1 MNFVGNAIPT
11 FKWTSNGD
19 FDYRI
24 QISFPDGGPDDVA
37 LLKPSIPSFSS
48 DIVDKNDTGC
58 IFHGHLRDENEVSVY
73 VSGCPTD
80 PSFQVFNNHSIFM
93 ATNYIFGRM
102 FSDYDSNQ
110 SINL

>member
-1 MNFVGNAIPT
+1 MDFVGNAIPT
-11 FKWTSNGD
+11 FKWISNGD
-19 FDYRI
+19 FDHRI

-80 PSFQVFNNHSIFM
+80 SSFQVLSNYSIFM
-93 ATNYIFGRM
+93 VTNYPKITILWAYVFG
-102 FSDYDSNQ
+102 
-110 SINL
+110 